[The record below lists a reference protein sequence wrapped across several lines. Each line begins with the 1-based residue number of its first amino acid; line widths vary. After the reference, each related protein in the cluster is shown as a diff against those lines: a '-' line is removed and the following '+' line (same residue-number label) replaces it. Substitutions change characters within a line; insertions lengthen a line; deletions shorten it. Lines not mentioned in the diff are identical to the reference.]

1 MQGSE
6 AALKEAAGKDGFENC
21 VARSGAAYAVAVTDA
36 EAQSCGIVRGGR
48 LRLGKRSVSIG
59 MRSLIGSKCVWISL
73 DSLRIGC
80 WSCEAIWLGY
90 DFDPEILQIGE
101 GPEVVVARTEVYLY
115 SIVHQ
120 AHKLVY
126 DPCSLTGDDIAVFV
140 PEVPDVAEKN
150 QRGVTIGGKAAQKAY
165 KALLALLRVARL
177 KPEVNV
183 GYEIDS

>member
-73 DSLRIGC
+73 DSLDRK
-80 WSCEAIWLGY
+80 S
-90 DFDPEILQIGE
+90 
-101 GPEVVVARTEVYLY
+101 VV
-115 SIVHQ
+115 
-120 AHKLVY
+120 
-126 DPCSLTGDDIAVFV
+126 
-140 PEVPDVAEKN
+140 
-150 QRGVTIGGKAAQKAY
+150 
-165 KALLALLRVARL
+165 
-177 KPEVNV
+177 
-183 GYEIDS
+183 